1 MRKTVSLLILLVI
14 VLSGCQTQGQHAVID
29 WVDFIKLDGKMYE
42 GIYSGVIAD
51 ETYIGKKLGK
61 VKFKVADNI
70 SDPEYKI
77 KNGDAA
83 FHEKGTDIFTIKEE
97 PNLIAVKSSQ
107 AINGY
112 NIYYSRDEEKNHWQ
126 FKDMPAEKVNR
137 IEIYQEYTSDGTKR
151 ITEIINPEQVNLF
164 LQLLKNSK
172 DSPNFQPNMEKGDP
186 NMFQII
192 LYTGEQVAYMF
203 PLQYDGHN
211 YFWFPSD
218 TSILP
223 NEIQEFFHDKKPHS

>member
-1 MRKTVSLLILLVI
+1 MSLLFLLII
-14 VLSGCQTQGQHAVID
+14 VLSGCQTHGQHAVID
-29 WVDFIKLDGKMYE
+29 WVDFIKWDDKEYD

-51 ETYIGKKLGK
+51 EKYIGQKLGE
-61 VKFKVADNI
+61 VKYKVADNV

-83 FHEKGTDIFTIKEE
+83 FHEKGTDIFTIKGE
-97 PNLIAVKSSQ
+97 PNLIAVKSSR

-112 NIYYSRDEEKNHWQ
+112 DIYYSRDEEKNHWQ
-126 FKDMPAEKVNR
+126 YKEMPAERVNR
-137 IEIYQEYTSDGTKR
+137 IEIYQEYTADDTKR

-164 LQLLKNSK
+164 LQLLNNSK
-172 DSPNFQPNMEKGDP
+172 DTPNFQPNMEKGDP
-186 NMFQII
+186 DMFQII
-192 LYTGEQVAYMF
+192 LYTGDPVAYMF

-218 TSILP
+218 TSILSD
-223 NEIQEFFHDKKPHS
+223 EIQAFIPR